1 MQTQERL
8 HSLDAVRAFALL
20 GGIVLHATMSFFI
33 ALPVADSSQ
42 SVTLGLSF
50 YVIHMFRMV
59 TFFLIA
65 GFFGRMMIERKGV
78 KCFIK
83 DRSKRI
89 LVPMVVGWIILAPL
103 VIGMVIWGA
112 IQTYG
117 PAVANAPSPSAGSL
131 PLVHLW
137 FLYYLAVFYVIAL
150 LVRGLARSVLDRSG
164 MLRSAADA
172 VVRFGLRSDIA
183 LIVLAAPMCAVL
195 YYTPTWAVWFGIPT
209 PDVGLSL
216 KLPAMIAF
224 GTAFGFGWI
233 LQRQTDLL
241 AEFEKRGSTLLLFAV
256 ALTCVCL
263 AIVGITPSYLA
274 KPTVIP
280 GSDWMRLGYTA
291 SYSLATWCW
300 TFAFIGLAMR
310 FMSSHSPARRY
321 LADSS
326 YWLYLI
332 HLPIIFFLQVA
343 MAKWDLSW
351 MIKFPLILGITM
363 AIGLVTY
370 RYVVRYTFIGA
381 TLNGKRFP
389 RGGQGNGSPKL
400 GNLAEQRSS

>member
-1 MQTQERL
+1 
-8 HSLDAVRAFALL
+8 
-20 GGIVLHATMSFFI
+20 
-33 ALPVADSSQ
+33 
-42 SVTLGLSF
+42 
-50 YVIHMFRMV
+50 
-59 TFFLIA
+59 
-65 GFFGRMMIERKGV
+65 
-78 KCFIK
+78 
-83 DRSKRI
+83 
-89 LVPMVVGWIILAPL
+89 
-103 VIGMVIWGA
+103 VIWGA
-112 IQTYG
+112 IRTYG
-117 PAVANAPSPSAGSL
+117 PAVANAPPPTAGGL

-137 FLYYLAVFYVIAL
+137 FLYYLAIFYVIAVA
-150 LVRGLARSVLDRSG
+150 VRWVLHRMLDRSG
-164 MLRSAADA
+164 VLRAVADM
-172 VVRFGLRSDIA
+172 VVRFALRSDVA
-183 LIVLAAPMCAVL
+183 LILLAAPMCTVL
-195 YYTPTWAVWFGIPT
+195 YYTPTWTVWFGIPT

-216 KLPAMIAF
+216 KLPAMISF
-224 GTAFGFGWI
+224 GTAFGFGWV

-274 KPTVIP
+274 SPKVIP
-280 GSDWMRLGYTA
+280 GSAWMRLGYAA

-310 FMSSHSPARRY
+310 FMANHSPARRY

-343 MAKWDLSW
+343 MAKWDLTW
-351 MIKFPLILGITM
+351 MIKFPLVLGITM
-363 AIGLVTY
+363 GIGLISY

-389 RGGQGNGSPKL
+389 RTGQGNGSAKL
-400 GNLAEQRSS
+400 GRLAEQRGS